1 MLKIGSAMDS
11 SWQAFKVAEV
21 GNSRW
26 VIWGVQACYFN
37 VKYTQKGKTYGNRF
51 EDNWRLS
58 SQFKHLHFLK
68 CDGNFFFSSK
78 NISQKHQ
85 ANMSFLW
92 KLLNLFLPD
101 PQGLFWATLDF
112 PESQGLLTFLSVQ
125 CVTNLFPCWR
135 CPGGHKKRTGCYRQC
150 RMIHIQWCFVGQ
162 EDIYQLKE
170 TDYSILLSQCQL

>member
-1 MLKIGSAMDS
+1 MLSTLKKERHMVTNLKTTEDLVHSLNIYI
-11 SWQAFKVAEV
+11 SWSVME
-21 GNSRW
+21 
-26 VIWGVQACYFN
+26 I
-37 VKYTQKGKTYGNRF
+37 
-51 EDNWRLS
+51 
-58 SQFKHLHFLK
+58 
-68 CDGNFFFSSK
+68 FFSSK

-135 CPGGHKKRTGCYRQC
+135 CPGGHKKRTGWYRQC